1 VYIIQS
7 NQTKPNQTK
16 RVKKQLETTALFK
29 TFNIALLCMLDLH
42 SHVDFVTAGSLRA
55 TVRSTVQQENSALR
69 DATAFQ
75 DTETLKLTDDDNI
88 AFFRD
93 ELEHGYLDRK
103 HREDI
108 MFASQHKDDDDAAVE
123 DDDQYRDPATGGWL
137 PVEDKLL

>member
-75 DTETLKLTDDDNI
+75 DTETLKLTDD
-88 AFFRD
+88 R
-93 ELEHGYLDRK
+93 
-103 HREDI
+103 
-108 MFASQHKDDDDAAVE
+108 
-123 DDDQYRDPATGGWL
+123 
-137 PVEDKLL
+137 

>member
-1 VYIIQS
+1 M
-7 NQTKPNQTK
+7 
-16 RVKKQLETTALFK
+16 FK
-29 TFNIALLCMLDLH
+29 TFNIALLCTFNLYAHLN
-42 SHVDFVTAGSLRA
+42 FVTAGSLRA
-55 TVRSTVQQENSALR
+55 SARSMEQQENSALR

-93 ELEHGYLDRK
+93 EIEHGYLDRK
-103 HREDI
+103 RWEDI
-108 MFASQHKDDDDAAVE
+108 MFASQYKDDDDAAVE